1 MRLMI
6 FFLFTLNLALAGFS
20 EIHDAIMFNDI
31 KKVQSLI
38 DNDLADIDEKT
49 GSGLTPLH
57 IAVKVRSIQI
67 ATFLLAKGA
76 DIDSTDDQGY
86 TPLHLA
92 VKKKRINL
100 VKFLVNKGADTNVK
114 NTYGITPLHQA
125 AFSDQLEIVEY
136 LIAHGANPKVKNIN
150 GSTPYDLAVA
160 KKNANVSSVL
170 SYYEQE

>member
-1 MRLMI
+1 MK
-6 FFLFTLNLALAGFS
+6 FFILLYIIVSFAHADFA

-31 KKVQSLI
+31 DKVKNLI
-38 DNDLADIDEKT
+38 ENDLADIDEPT

-57 IAVKVRSIQI
+57 IAIKVRSIDI
-67 ATFLLAKGA
+67 ATYLLGKGA
-76 DIDSTDDQGY
+76 DIDSADDQGY

-92 VKKKRINL
+92 VKKKRILL
-100 VKFLVNKGADTNVK
+100 VKFLVNKGANTNVK
-114 NTYGITPLHQA
+114 NKYGITPLHQA

-136 LIAHGANPKVKNIN
+136 LISHGANPKIKNIN

-160 KKNANVSSVL
+160 KKNNNVASVL